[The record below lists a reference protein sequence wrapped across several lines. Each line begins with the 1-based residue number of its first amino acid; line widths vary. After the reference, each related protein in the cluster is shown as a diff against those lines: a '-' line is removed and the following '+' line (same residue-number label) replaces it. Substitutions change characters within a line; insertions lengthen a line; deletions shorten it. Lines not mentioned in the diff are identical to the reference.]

1 METWD
6 GGRSEWE
13 DASASGSGG
22 GDTPPHEWP
31 WPWGAL
37 GLNPF
42 LTLALSLLSMLSEGL
57 YGATSFGPA
66 ITFNVG
72 WQVCYMLGLS
82 DGTLTSVAR
91 DMTVMESASA
101 ALQILL
107 LRKLVDPR
115 LALAISLPCVITT
128 YLGQLLMIQLDGP
141 LLKLS
146 LGVILLGMTAQRVAA
161 NCGASAP
168 KADRPDPVGLDLRRP
183 RTLLSILFW
192 FGTAGLMVS
201 HPAPAAVFEPAADV
215 GLRGSVQGG
224 VTGIGGPPMMLF
236 VSIHQVPTPG
246 NINVN
251 LGFFTRRFS
260 TVLDRFSG
268 SWRRFPESWRQ
279 DGGNGEKTGEK
290 RAKMGEKW
298 PKKSGG
304 KLT

>member
-1 METWD
+1 M
-6 GGRSEWE
+6 R
-13 DASASGSGG
+13 A
-22 GDTPPHEWP
+22 PPVP
-31 WPWGAL
+31 PQRNAACACTTCVAVR
-37 GLNPF
+37 
-42 LTLALSLLSMLSEGL
+42 LTLAVGCAAD
-57 YGATSFGPA
+57 GATSFGPA

-192 FGTAGLMVS
+192 FGTAGLMAS
-201 HPAPAAVFEPAADV
+201 TPLLLLCSNLQPTWGF
-215 GLRGSVQGG
+215 VQGG

-236 VSIHQVPTPG
+236 VSIHQVPTAS
-246 NINVN
+246 ISS
-251 LGFFTRRFS
+251 TRNSRC
-260 TVLDRFSG
+260 
-268 SWRRFPESWRQ
+268 
-279 DGGNGEKTGEK
+279 
-290 RAKMGEKW
+290 
-298 PKKSGG
+298 
-304 KLT
+304 